1 MINRYTRPEMGA
13 VWELQNKFSIWKEIE
28 VLACEAQAELGNSGI
43 TKDEAAWI
51 RAHAGFTVERIDE
64 IEKVTN
70 HDVIAFTTC
79 MAEHIDAEV
88 PEGREKPSRWVHY
101 GMTSSDLGDTALSY
115 QITQAIDIIIADIK
129 QLGQTCRRRAFEFE
143 DTLCVGR
150 THGIH
155 AEPMTF
161 GMKFGSWAWAL
172 KRALTR
178 MEEARAVAATGAISG
193 AVGTYS
199 SIDPFVER
207 YVCEKLGL
215 VPDPLSTQVLARD
228 RHAQVMCALATTA
241 AVLES
246 IAVQVRLL
254 QQSDVVEAEEPFAA
268 GQKGSSAMPHKR
280 NPITAE
286 RVCGL
291 ARVVKANAQV
301 ALDNVAL
308 WYERDISHSGTERVA
323 LADSFTALDYMFG
336 KMQWMLDGLQ
346 TYPGKMEHDLW
357 RTRGLIFSSK
367 VLLALVQ
374 TGITREAAY
383 VIVQRNAM
391 RVWEDIQ
398 NAADGP
404 TYRERLE
411 ADPEANLSKETLDEI
426 FDPQNFL
433 ARKGVVF
440 DRLRELEF

>member
-1 MINRYTRPEMGA
+1 MIGRYTRPEMGRI
-13 VWELQNKFSIWKEIE
+13 WELENKFAIWKEIE
-28 VLACEAQAELGNSGI
+28 VLACEAQAELGQAGI
-43 TKDEAAWI
+43 TREEAQWI
-51 RAHAGFTVERIDE
+51 RDHADFTVEEIDE

-79 MAEHIDAEV
+79 MAGYIDADI
-88 PEGREKPSRWVHY
+88 PEGADKPSRWVHY

-115 QITQAIDIIIADIK
+115 QVTQACDIIIDDIK
-129 QLGQTCRRRAFEFE
+129 RLGETCKRRAFEFQN
-143 DTLCVGR
+143 TLCVGR

-199 SIDPFVER
+199 SIDPFVEQ

-215 VPDPLSTQVLARD
+215 TPDPLSTQVLARD
-228 RHAQVMCALATTA
+228 RHAQVMAALAVTA
-241 AVLES
+241 STLES
-246 IAVQVRLL
+246 IAMQVRLL
-254 QQSDVVEAEEPFAA
+254 QQSDVIEAEEPFAK

-301 ALDNVAL
+301 ALDNVASATSRTPAPSA
-308 WYERDISHSGTERVA
+308 WCWPTVSRRSITCSGRC
-323 LADSFTALDYMFG
+323 SGCSTACRPTRPRWSTTCG
-336 KMQWMLDGLQ
+336 ARRASSS
-346 TYPGKMEHDLW
+346 PARCCW
-357 RTRGLIFSSK
+357 RSWTRASP
-367 VLLALVQ
+367 AR
-374 TGITREAAY
+374 T
-383 VIVQRNAM
+383 
-391 RVWEDIQ
+391 
-398 NAADGP
+398 P
-404 TYRERLE
+404 T
-411 ADPEANLSKETLDEI
+411 LSCSAT
-426 FDPQNFL
+426 P
-433 ARKGVVF
+433 
-440 DRLRELEF
+440 